1 MKQIMDYLNGQYVKS
16 MLFLKDEKGQG
27 LVEYAL
33 IVVLIALAAIVAMKF
48 LGGSVNNVY
57 QNAGTTLGT
66 AK

>member
-1 MKQIMDYLNGQYVKS
+1 MKSLMEQLNALYVKLICTMNS
-16 MLFLKDEKGQG
+16 EKGQG

-48 LGGSVNNVY
+48 LGGAVNCTFWS
-57 QNAGTTLGT
+57 AGSTLQ